1 MILSMTGYGKAVATF
16 NEKKISVEIKSLN
29 SKALDLSTRVAP
41 LYREKEMEIRQMIQ
55 QKVIRG
61 KVDFAIWIEKDAA
74 TEAAPINVAL
84 IENYYNQLQNVA
96 KRLGLSCQEVNGG
109 NIASDWMK
117 VLMRMPDAMSRQEIE
132 ELSDEEWTV
141 VRQAIDDALCALVD
155 FRKQEGS
162 ALEKKFNEKIDNIEA
177 LMLSIEPY
185 EKARVEK
192 IRARII
198 DGLKA
203 IPEIEYDKN
212 RLEQELIYYIEKL
225 DISEEKQRLA
235 NHLNYF
241 RETMAEVEGGQGK
254 KLGFIAQE
262 MGREINT
269 TGSKS
274 NQAEMQNIVVK
285 MKDELEQIKEQVLN
299 AL

>member
-55 QKVIRG
+55 QKVVRG
-61 KVDFAIWIEKDAA
+61 KTDFAIWIEKDAA

-96 KRLGLSCQEVNGG
+96 KRLGLSCQEVYGANS
-109 NIASDWMK
+109 ASDWMK
-117 VLMRMPDAMSRQEIE
+117 VLMRMPDVMSRQEIE
-132 ELSDEEWTV
+132 ELSDEEWAV

-155 FRKQEGS
+155 FRKQEGA

>member
-55 QKVIRG
+55 QTVIRG

-117 VLMRMPDAMSRQEIE
+117 VLMRMPDVMSRQEIE

-155 FRKQEGS
+155 FRKQEGA

>member
-55 QKVIRG
+55 QKVVRG

-96 KRLGLSCQEVNGG
+96 KRLGLSEQEINGA
-109 NIASDWMK
+109 NSASDWMK
-117 VLMRMPDAMSRQEIE
+117 VLMRMPDVMSRQEIE

-155 FRKQEGS
+155 FRKQEGA

>member
-1 MILSMTGYGKAVATF
+1 MIQSMTGYGKSVVTY
-16 NEKKISVEIKSLN
+16 NGKKINVEVKSLN
-29 SKALDLSTRVAP
+29 SKALDLSTRIAP
-41 LYREKEMEIRQMIQ
+41 LYREKEMEIRQIITA
-55 QKVIRG
+55 KLLRG
-61 KVDFAIWIEKDAA
+61 KVDFAIWIDKDASVD
-74 TEAAPINVAL
+74 AAPINTALVA
-84 IENYYNQLQNVA
+84 NYYQQI
-96 KRLGLSCQEVNGG
+96 SD
-109 NIASDWMK
+109 IAEKTGIPVPADWFT
-117 VLMRMPDAMSRQEIE
+117 LLLRMPDVTTRTETE
-132 ELSDEEWTV
+132 CLTDEEWAV
-141 VRQAIDDALCALVD
+141 ARAAVEEAVDKLVD
-155 FRKQEGS
+155 FRKQEGA
-162 ALEKKFNEKIDNIEA
+162 ALQKKFTEKIDNIEQ
-177 LMLSIEPY
+177 LLHSIEPW

-192 IRARII
+192 IRARIV
-198 DGLKA
+198 DGLKS
-203 IPEIEYDKN
+203 IPDVEYDKN

-235 NHLNYF
+235 NHLKYF
-241 RETMAEVEGGQGK
+241 RETLREPCGQGK